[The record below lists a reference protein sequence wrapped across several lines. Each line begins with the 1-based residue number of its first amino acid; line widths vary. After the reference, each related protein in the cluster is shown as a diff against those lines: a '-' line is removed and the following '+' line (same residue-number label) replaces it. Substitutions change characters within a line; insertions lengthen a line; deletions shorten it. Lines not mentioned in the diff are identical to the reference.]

1 MSEINRTA
9 EKTAYLRFT
18 DAGMTPQGVCGLI
31 GNLEAESDGFW
42 PNRLEY
48 LCVKRLKEN
57 GKTYTDESYTAAID
71 SGEISCEEFLH
82 PLPGKQYGYGLAQW
96 TTPSRKS
103 GLYNLARH
111 RAVSIADLDM
121 QLDYLLTELEEKF
134 PGVLKVL
141 KSTNSIQEASD
152 IVLIKFESPSNA
164 EQLKAS
170 RAERGKKFYEC
181 MKGELSMSYTP
192 EAVIAEARKWL
203 GYLEKKSTGTD
214 EQLKDKDWNPG
225 SNNITWFW
233 TWLARNGYGNLQCG
247 AWCDGFVDYIHCIVA
262 GIKKAK
268 KSLGGFS
275 AYTPTSAQY
284 YKNAGRWIPAS
295 GTPAPGDQIFF
306 RNSERICHTG
316 IVTKV
321 TATKVYTIEGNTSSA
336 AGVVANGGC
345 VREKSYDRSYSRIVG
360 YGRPLWDKSSA
371 GGTETSTNPVP
382 ATGNVAKGQKWF
394 NANYPDIVKSATGA
408 LLAIDDS
415 YGPHSRWAALAIWKD
430 VVNRKYGYSLTPS
443 NQNFGASCKAAA
455 KKAQIQKGANGT
467 LVYIA
472 EFILSEKGFYTGKM
486 DAEFGSGMK
495 ASTMAFQEAVGLPA
509 DGIIGPDTWYAM
521 FN

>member
-1 MSEINRTA
+1 MATINRTA
-9 EKTAYLRFT
+9 EKTAYSFFT
-18 DAGMTPQGVCGLI
+18 AMGITPLGACGLI
-31 GNLEAESDGFW
+31 GNLEAESDGFY

-57 GKTYTDESYTAAID
+57 GKTYTDETYTASID
-71 SGEISCEEFLH
+71 SGKISCEEFLH

-96 TTPSRKS
+96 TTPARKS
-103 GLYNLARH
+103 GLWNLAHQRG
-111 RAVSIADLDM
+111 VSIADLDM
-121 QLDYLLTELEEKF
+121 QLDYILQELEEKF
-134 PGVLKVL
+134 PSVLKAL
-141 KSTNSIQEASD
+141 KAAESIQEASD
-152 IVLIKFESPSNA
+152 IVLIKFEAPANA
-164 EQLKAS
+164 EQLKAP
-170 RAERGKKFYEC
+170 RADRGKKFYEY

-192 EAVIAEARKWL
+192 ETVIAEARKWL

-214 EQLKDKDWNPG
+214 DQLKDKNWNPG

-233 TWLARNGYGNLQCG
+233 TWLARNGYGNLQGG

-262 GIKKAK
+262 GIEKAK

-275 AYTPTSAQY
+275 AYTPTSAQQ
-284 YKNAGRWIPAS
+284 YKNAGRWISAS
-295 GTPAPGDQIFF
+295 GTPEPGDQIFF
-306 RNSERICHTG
+306 RNSKRICHTG

-345 VREKSYDRSYSRIVG
+345 VREKSYDRNYSRIAG

-371 GGTETSTNPVP
+371 GGTGTNPNPTP

-394 NANYPDIVKSATGA
+394 NTNYPDIVKSATGS

-443 NQNFGASCKAAA
+443 NQNFGSSCKAAA
-455 KKAQIQKGANGT
+455 KKAQIQNGSSGT

-472 EFILSEKGFYTGKM
+472 EFILSAKGFYTGKM
-486 DAEFGSGMK
+486 DADFGSGLK
-495 ASTMAFQEAVGLPA
+495 ASTMAFQEAVGVPT
-509 DGIIGPDTWYAM
+509 DGIIGPDTWYAL